1 MAKVLVVDDVRAQVE
16 LICQALRS
24 GGLVTAS
31 AYSGQEALAML
42 AEVSPD
48 LVLLDVL
55 MPDMSGYEVLRKIR
69 KNKATRQMPVVM
81 LTTKSAEHDRVWGLE
96 MGADAYLTKPF
107 ETEHLVSVIQRL
119 LWETQGTT

>member
-1 MAKVLVVDDVRAQVE
+1 
-16 LICQALRS
+16 
-24 GGLVTAS
+24 
-31 AYSGQEALAML
+31 ML

>member
-1 MAKVLVVDDVRAQVE
+1 MARVLVVDDVRSQAE
-16 LICQALRS
+16 LICQALQS
-24 GGLVTAS
+24 GGLATLS
-31 AYSGQEALAML
+31 AHSGQEALSLL
-42 AEVSPD
+42 ADAPPD

-69 KNKATRQMPVVM
+69 KNKGTRQLPVVM

-107 ETEHLVSVIQRL
+107 ETQHLISVIRRL
-119 LWETQGTT
+119 LWGS